1 VLAALAFY
9 SYLPAQVLVV
19 LTGAALLVLDWR
31 YHWQDRRRL
40 AWAAGLVLLLALP
53 WLRFEMSQPGRYL
66 GAMERYSSY
75 LASDMAPARK
85 VLTYLAN
92 YLRGLNPAYL
102 YWPHGWEE
110 IPFLMKGYGHL
121 GWWNFPFLVAG
132 IVAYIRAKAWRT
144 PEGRMIPMVLLVAP
158 MAGALLETKITR
170 ELVIIIPLLVLT
182 TMGYSLALEG
192 LERRALS
199 RKALSFGSAIVFSAL
214 ALFLM
219 FDAVLHGPIWYRN
232 YGLSGLQYGARQV
245 FPQALAFSE
254 DNPDTHVFISGGWCW
269 SADTVSQFYLPEG
282 SRISLATP
290 DQLPEVIA
298 AGEDAVFVVIPRE
311 YDKLVESGEY
321 AEINVEKVIP
331 YPDGTPGFRFVRLAM
346 TPEKLAAMQ
355 RGYEQARQPVTEYL
369 ENDGERWTVTHPPV
383 GGASIANLFD
393 GDLDTHVRSDGQN
406 PFVIDIQFGQ
416 SHPLSGLIVRLGS
429 ERNTVKAVVFPADG
443 SDPII
448 QQLEA
453 GPVES
458 FKDVEVT
465 LDEPKL
471 AQRLI
476 VEILDVAAQQDALVH
491 VWELELLD

>member
-1 VLAALAFY
+1 MTAFFAGFLYFYLLYRKKDRRYLYPSLVLAALAFY

-75 LASDMAPARK
+75 LASDMAPTRK

-102 YWPHGWEE
+102 YWPHDREE
-110 IPFLMKGYGHL
+110 LPFLMKGYGHL

-144 PEGRMIPMVLLVAP
+144 PEGRMIPIVLWLRRWRGRCSRPRSRASWS
-158 MAGALLETKITR
+158 
-170 ELVIIIPLLVLT
+170 IILPLLVLT
-182 TMGYSLALEG
+182 VMGYSLALEG

-199 RKALSFGSAIVFSAL
+199 RKALSFGSAIVFTAL
-214 ALFLM
+214 ALFMM

-232 YGLSGLQYGARQV
+232 YGLSGLQYGANQV

-254 DNPDTHVFISGGWCW
+254 DNPDTHIFISGGWCW

-290 DQLPEVIA
+290 DQLPELIA

-321 AEINVEKVIP
+321 AEINIEKVIP
-331 YPDGTPGFRFVRLAM
+331 YPDGTPGFRFVRLEM
-346 TPEKLAAMQ
+346 TPDRLAALE
-355 RGYEQARQPVTEYL
+355 RGYEQAKEPVTVY
-369 ENDGERWTVTHPPV
+369 
-383 GGASIANLFD
+383 S
-393 GDLDTHVRSDGQN
+393 GQ
-406 PFVIDIQFGQ
+406 
-416 SHPLSGLIVRLGS
+416 
-429 ERNTVKAVVFPADG
+429 
-443 SDPII
+443 
-448 QQLEA
+448 
-453 GPVES
+453 
-458 FKDVEVT
+458 
-465 LDEPKL
+465 
-471 AQRLI
+471 
-476 VEILDVAAQQDALVH
+476 
-491 VWELELLD
+491 